1 MLVNVEIVNMYF
13 LYLNLIFSFKAR
25 RGLQRQNV
33 CCQNSAQCQPAQRR
47 TPRSVSL
54 RRDGLR
60 AVLAC
65 AETDS
70 AQCQPAQRRTSRS
83 VADSDSAQ
91 CQSILD
97 CPTIFRIFQKIKVS
111 YRYLGFFFTPCSVN
125 QCEVRLRAVLVSAE
139 SLISRISRQ
148 KRIFQQSRFSLF
160 IRGPAGEK
168 NVKKSRDTATLKNL

>member
-1 MLVNVEIVNMYF
+1 MCAV
-13 LYLNLIFSFKAR
+13 K
-25 RGLQRQNV
+25 
-33 CCQNSAQCQPAQRR
+33 

-54 RRDGLR
+54 LRDGLR

-65 AETDS
+65 AETDF
-70 AQCQPAQRRTSRS
+70 AQCCGFRLRTVLAVSQFWIVQQFFRKSTYGSQFPTDIWDFFWTPYS
-83 VADSDSAQ
+83 V
-91 CQSILD
+91 
-97 CPTIFRIFQKIKVS
+97 K
-111 YRYLGFFFTPCSVN
+111 